1 MRIVKKMTL
10 CCGKIL
16 SILLRGINSKSIGDF
31 YHSNCLYSL
40 RTKNQLESFKK
51 AWENKIFCDVAM
63 SSKDTKTFE
72 LNQYLKCDKML
83 YIIYADLESLI
94 KK

>member
-1 MRIVKKMTL
+1 MSHVHFKNKSIVKKIRRIVKKMTL
-10 CCGKIL
+10 CCSKIL

-31 YHSNCLYSL
+31 YHSNCLHSL

-63 SSKDTKTFE
+63 SSKDTKT
-72 LNQYLKCDKML
+72 
-83 YIIYADLESLI
+83 LI
-94 KK
+94 NT